1 MDNMID
7 MIILVFFG
15 YFILTLFV
23 IISVGLILA
32 SRIRDWN
39 DKLTKYQMMQ
49 LLNEGDGI
57 LIRDNSCKHIEY
69 HSHITT
75 RGKEDILVIDL
86 K

>member
-1 MDNMID
+1 MID
-7 MIILVFFG
+7 MIIIVFFG

-49 LLNEGDGI
+49 LLNDGDGI
-57 LIRDNSCKHIEY
+57 LIRDKNCKSVEY
-69 HSHITT
+69 HSHIAT

>member
-7 MIILVFFG
+7 MIIIVFFG

-49 LLNEGDGI
+49 LLNDGDGI
-57 LIRDNSCKHIEY
+57 LIRDKNCKSVEY
-69 HSHITT
+69 HSHIAT

>member
-7 MIILVFFG
+7 MIVLVFFW
-15 YFILTLFV
+15 YFILTLIV
-23 IISVGLILA
+23 IIAVGLILE
-32 SRIRDWN
+32 SHIRDWN

-57 LIRDNSCKHIEY
+57 LIRDNSCKSVEY
-69 HSHITT
+69 HSHIDT

>member
-1 MDNMID
+1 MID
-7 MIILVFFG
+7 MIVLVFFW
-15 YFILTLFV
+15 YFILTLIV
-23 IISVGLILA
+23 IIAVGLILE
-32 SRIRDWN
+32 SHIRDWD

-57 LIRDNSCKHIEY
+57 LIRDNSCKRVEY
-69 HSHITT
+69 HSHIAS

>member
-1 MDNMID
+1 MID
-7 MIILVFFG
+7 MIVLVFFW
-15 YFILTLFV
+15 YFILTSIV
-23 IISVGLILA
+23 IVAVGLILE

-49 LLNEGDGI
+49 LLNDGDGI
-57 LIRDNSCKHIEY
+57 LIRDNSCKRVEY
-69 HSHITT
+69 HSHIAT

>member
-7 MIILVFFG
+7 MIVLVFFW
-15 YFILTLFV
+15 YFILTLIV
-23 IISVGLILA
+23 IIAVGLILE
-32 SRIRDWN
+32 SHIRDWD

-57 LIRDNSCKHIEY
+57 LIRDNSCKRVEY
-69 HSHITT
+69 HSHIAS